1 MNDAQRQIS
10 SSLTGRE
17 SQTGDISL
25 ECRDLYCPA
34 IQPTGFAARD
44 NAYDVKLGYTSQRR
58 AVSPAALFSAAPD

>member
-34 IQPTGFAARD
+34 IQPTRD

-58 AVSPAALFSAAPD
+58 AVSPVALFSAAPD